1 LLEALESFLAEF
13 LPLLLLISFFF
24 LFVYKISHFLFGD
37 QILHALL
44 FIKRKKLSRMER
56 NGIERLVQ
64 KNIPYFKHLSPI
76 GKAKF
81 ISRLTNH
88 FVHKNFEGRKGQR
101 ITREIK
107 TMISASAVQ
116 LTFGLRYSFLNHF
129 DTYII
134 FPRKFQLTEDYP
146 EMYGAT
152 LPNGTVIFSLRKLE
166 EGYADYKD
174 GVNLGIHEF
183 AHALVIQHKVGVLSE
198 MDWHVDY
205 DEWEDFAYKRIKGSN
220 SEKRNHFRRDVVE
233 TPTEMFP
240 ILVEEFFER
249 PDEFHSVF
257 PGIYMSLVKLLNQN
271 PRRTNFDY
279 TPISIWGR

>member
-1 LLEALESFLAEF
+1 MLEDIESFFAAF
-13 LPLLLLISFFF
+13 LPILLLVSFFF
-24 LFVYKISHFLFGD
+24 LFVYKMANFLFGD
-37 QILHALL
+37 QILHVLL
-44 FIKRKKLSRMER
+44 FIKRKKLSRIER

-88 FVHKNFEGRKGQR
+88 FVHKTFEGRKGER
-101 ITREIK
+101 ITRELK
-107 TMISASAVQ
+107 TMISASVVQ

-129 DTYII
+129 DTYLV
-134 FPRKFQLTEDYP
+134 FPREFQLTEDYP

-152 LPNGTVIFSLRKLE
+152 LPNGTVIFSRRKLE
-166 EGYADYKD
+166 EGYADYND
-174 GVNLGIHEF
+174 GINLGIHEF

-198 MDWHVDY
+198 MDWQADY
-205 DEWEDFAYKRIKGSN
+205 SEWEDFAYRSIKKS
-220 SEKRNHFRRDVVE
+220 SQEKQKYFRRNVIE

-249 PDEFHSVF
+249 PNEFFRVF
-257 PGIYMSLVKLLNQN
+257 PELFMSLVKLLNQN
-271 PRRTNFDY
+271 PQRINNDY
-279 TPISIWGR
+279 SPQNWWG